1 VRSQS
6 FLILGVGFLGLA
18 SLASAGVITGAAG
31 PPVSSCANNVGDSGF
46 TCNFFETSG
55 GAPSDHSDVVS
66 FPTVPTVQ
74 SVNAGYVVLL
84 ESPGGSH
91 TDPTQWSDVLQFI
104 DNGGG
109 VSTSAQLLSIGC
121 SCFPTVAVINVP
133 STQFLVENQTGTGND
148 FTDSTTYAPTN
159 NFNTFNI
166 FSASPISSSGPG
178 PSPAPEPASLALMS
192 LALIF
197 LFAFVRIRP
206 RIA

>member
-55 GAPSDHSDVVS
+55 GAPSDHSDVVL

-104 DNGGG
+104 DNGGK

-121 SCFPTVAVINVP
+121 ACFPTAAVINDP
-133 STQFLVENQTGTGND
+133 ATQFLVENQAGVGND
-148 FTDSTTYAPTN
+148 FIDSTQVVAG
-159 NFNTFNI
+159 FNIFNI
-166 FSASPISSSGPG
+166 FSASPVSAPISTAPG
-178 PSPAPEPASLALMS
+178 AVPEPASLALMVF
-192 LALIF
+192 ALIL
-197 LFAFVRIRP
+197 LFVLASIRS
-206 RIA
+206 RMA